1 MIKRKFNNVDTRPH
15 PARRGR
21 LEGRQQPRQ
30 GNYSAQ
36 VKYEGP
42 TKKIVNIVTSTN
54 NTKMWL
60 KLLYHSSM
68 CRVWVAS
75 MKE

>member
-1 MIKRKFNNVDTRPH
+1 VMKKRKFNNVDLRPH

-36 VKYEGP
+36 VKYDS
-42 TKKIVNIVTSTN
+42 TDKKIVNIVTSTN
-54 NTKMWL
+54 CTKN
-60 KLLYHSSM
+60 
-68 CRVWVAS
+68 AT
-75 MKE
+75 